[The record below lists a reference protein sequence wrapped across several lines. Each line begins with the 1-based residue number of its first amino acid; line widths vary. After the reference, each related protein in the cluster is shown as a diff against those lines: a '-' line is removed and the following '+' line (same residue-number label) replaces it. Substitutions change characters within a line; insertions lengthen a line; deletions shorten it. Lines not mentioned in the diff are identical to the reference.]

1 MYCLICH
8 HFDFLHPQKQIW
20 QLLLFGVLV
29 RSMHAPSGTVDF
41 FFFTTKLMPW
51 CLTVMISCC
60 VVSAVLSVV
69 MVMVRRHRRKQQE
82 GREVEVKELEL
93 PETVSQKVFYYGES
107 GVGGVELD
115 FCQPTVPM
123 RPRPR
128 RRERRMRREDV
139 RASIRMS
146 LRESHLIGPED
157 EVFRQ
162 FILDR
167 LAEADQDPYAPPFDY
182 LQTYAY
188 EGSGSPTGSLSS
200 LDSSTLESDQSVCN
214 PRPSLAR
221 LTPWYGAREEDTL
234 F

>member
-8 HFDFLHPQKQIW
+8 HLDFLHPQKQIW

-41 FFFTTKLMPW
+41 FFLTKLMPW
-51 CLTVMISCC
+51 CLTVMISYC

-69 MVMVRRHRRKQQE
+69 MLIVRRHRRKQQE

-123 RPRPR
+123 RPHPR

-167 LAEADQDPYAPPFDY
+167 LAEADQDPYAPPFDC

-221 LTPWYGAREEDTL
+221 LTPWYGAREEDTI